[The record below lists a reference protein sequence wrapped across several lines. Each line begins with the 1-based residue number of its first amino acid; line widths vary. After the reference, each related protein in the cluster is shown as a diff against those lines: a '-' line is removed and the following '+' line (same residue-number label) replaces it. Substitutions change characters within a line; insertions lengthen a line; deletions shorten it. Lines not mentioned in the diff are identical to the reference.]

1 MPPFAKPPWAAR
13 WRAASLPASLTH
25 KATTGPSW
33 PLTSVYL
40 TSRTTSHAPH
50 ATGDATSTSPAA
62 VLMVLIEVEV
72 RSLESL
78 SRSVFTQR
86 SVAIFQKYKYPLSS
100 PMINSKCEGS
110 HCNAVNRHL
119 CSLRTMGLNV
129 GRRVRAM

>member
-1 MPPFAKPPWAAR
+1 
-13 WRAASLPASLTH
+13 
-25 KATTGPSW
+25 
-33 PLTSVYL
+33 
-40 TSRTTSHAPH
+40 
-50 ATGDATSTSPAA
+50 
-62 VLMVLIEVEV
+62 MVLIEVEV